1 MAQRKSRH
9 SELSDSLSETKS
21 VPSAPSDRFTNT
33 TSSDSHSQFS
43 VASPPPLPIV
53 GNQELSTLNRTV
65 TEIPKPQPRRV
76 IAPAEKT
83 TVSTAV
89 GPSPPR
95 EIPMQMLE
103 SKPIQTSVMS
113 AAIQPVTDTKA
124 IKSSTEI
131 QTESSIQK
139 IPETSNK
146 FKTMTSTGTSPPPQ
160 SISTQVRL

>member
-1 MAQRKSRH
+1 
-9 SELSDSLSETKS
+9 
-21 VPSAPSDRFTNT
+21 
-33 TSSDSHSQFS
+33 
-43 VASPPPLPIV
+43 
-53 GNQELSTLNRTV
+53 
-65 TEIPKPQPRRV
+65 
-76 IAPAEKT
+76 
-83 TVSTAV
+83 VSTAV